1 VQHGLV
7 PQVDAIKI
15 ANGKSQ
21 GAYSGS
27 WDSQVDA
34 HEQTRKK
41 GNFTANS
48 ASSASLMEVAA
59 VPKGADS
66 KIFTVILSNIVFC
79 LQNFWF

>member
-21 GAYSGS
+21 RAYGGS
-27 WDSQVDA
+27 RGSQVDA
-34 HEQTRKK
+34 HEQTLKK

-59 VPKGADS
+59 APKGADS
-66 KIFTVILSNIVFC
+66 RIFMVILSNIVFC
-79 LQNFWF
+79 LKNFWF